1 MSAHISFGSPL
12 AMISISLPASRIQ
25 RRFYARTDG

>member
-12 AMISISLPASRIQ
+12 AMISISFAASRIK
-25 RRFYARTDG
+25 RRFYV